1 MADTLFA
8 PSIWKAWPYESEQS
22 TIPVRSENWQTL
34 QIFRVERPTSEPWG
48 CLCSFTADIDPG
60 SVGDIRLRASAEQD
74 MSDPARIEAFVGPV
88 LIGIN
93 VLGWNNQNEQYVYL
107 EGRRSGGLAGL
118 KLAGRPALT
127 TVSAIPSQYLAT
139 PIYPGDYTG
148 GSGATGTY
156 PPDYT
161 TDPYT

>member
-1 MADTLFA
+1 MADTLFVA
-8 PSIWKAWPYESEQS
+8 SVWKAWPYESEQA
-22 TIPVRSENWQTL
+22 TIPIRSENWQTMW
-34 QIFRVERPTSEPWG
+34 IWRIERASDQPWG

-60 SVGDIRLRASAEQD
+60 AVGDIRLRASASQET
-74 MSDPARIEAFVGPV
+74 SEAARIEAFVGPV

-93 VLGWNNQNEQYVYL
+93 QLSWAGKSSQYVYL

-118 KLAGRPALT
+118 KLADRPALT
-127 TVSAIPSQYLAT
+127 QMSAIPSQYLNT